1 MPFTSSVRLMNT
13 LILVSSGRREPG
25 TLKLR
30 EWRSRGLGRRGSWKH
45 REPDSVFPAEHAGAQ
60 RRRLLSFFLG
70 IQCGKPLARL
80 RMRGVDFEKLGI
92 NGAYAL
98 RELHE
103 HEQFSELNINRFL
116 PRIEIDRLLEVL
128 DGLLVI
134 LRYGPEAACQQGMVQ
149 SLFRRRFNGFA
160 EPDNRANEVLRA
172 QTFVSTLEPFFD
184 GFRGSCLFSMHAKT
198 AHRGQTFVV
207 RGPFLH
213 VPERLVGFRDYDH
226 QVFERCNQLAVTH
239 MVVWVQ
245 FAGQRV
251 IAFLDL
257 AARRFG
263 CDSQE
268 LVVSGLASQFNQL
281 PDFPLESKLSRL
293 LPSRRNGK
301 LRVCRLCV
309 CGPWLCSRSDGG
321 TLLGNLLPG

>member
-30 EWRSRGLGRRGSWKH
+30 EWRSWGLGRRGSWKH
-45 REPDSVFPAEHAGAQ
+45 PESDSVFSTEQTGDQ
-60 RRRLLSFFLG
+60 RRRFLTFFLG
-70 IQCGKPLARL
+70 IQCGKPLASL

-92 NGAYAL
+92 NGAYEL

-103 HEQFSELNINRFL
+103 LEQFSELNINRFL
-116 PRIEIDRLLEVL
+116 PRIEIDRLLEVF

-134 LRYGPEAACQQGMVQ
+134 LGYGPKAACQPGMVQ
-149 SLFRRRFNGFA
+149 GLFRRRFNAFA
-160 EPDNRANEVLRA
+160 QPDDRANEVLRA

-226 QVFERCNQLAVTH
+226 QVFERCNQLAVSH
-239 MVVWVQ
+239 MVVRMQ
-245 FAGQRV
+245 FARQRV

-268 LVVSGLASQFNQL
+268 LVVGGLASQFNQL

-293 LPSRRNGK
+293 LPSRRNGE
-301 LRVCRLCV
+301 LRVCGLCV
-309 CGPWLCSRSDGG
+309 RRPRVRSRSDSG